1 MRGRDFN
8 EAANRGFSPLANFIF
23 GGNDASIVAQP
34 TVNGATQST
43 APLPAGVTYYWR
55 ARSINTYGEKGNWS
69 GYRSF
74 KVTQ

>member
-23 GGNDASIVAQP
+23 GG
-34 TVNGATQST
+34 NGATQST